1 MPCLCLA
8 QRALAAA
15 ANLARVAADILLLPA
30 LPLVA
35 AAGAREVEL
44 PTSELR
50 RLSRLSICRRI
61 ETACSKFLRDRSMPG
76 DIAGILMNSKQ
87 LFVRPTYNIRR

>member
-1 MPCLCLA
+1 MIPLLFRLAAGRAAILPRRCRA

-15 ANLARVAADILLLPA
+15 ASLARVAADILLLPA
-30 LPLVA
+30 LPGLG
-35 AAGAREVEL
+35 AGRGGAEL

-61 ETACSKFLRDRSMPG
+61 ETACSKFLRDRSMPR
-76 DIAGILMNSKQ
+76 DIAGI
-87 LFVRPTYNIRR
+87 